1 MATFQIVFL
10 VLLASTERAVSVLV
24 TVPSSSR
31 KMAQRTPRSL
41 CHSNSSRLVA
51 RCLENLSTAVE
62 INQRGNK
69 LSEHPAD
76 NPKFWQVLISE
87 RKEKG
92 TEREAEY
99 PDDYDWDAASL
110 YCNNTVVAQRVN
122 DSDVSLDAHY
132 T

>member
-1 MATFQIVFL
+1 VANCKTLTTLTGMERTTSTTATMATFQTVFL

-99 PDDYDWDAASL
+99 PDDYD
-110 YCNNTVVAQRVN
+110 
-122 DSDVSLDAHY
+122 
-132 T
+132 